1 MHQWTD
7 EEIRVKLGLVDQAI
21 EGMETSMET
30 SGYTAMV
37 EDMRER
43 LGVDDDPDYPA
54 RDTFE
59 DIANHGADTG
69 WSGFTYTSECV
80 EFFDAHEEAIMDLAR
95 EEAEAFDYSNVA
107 EFVASFNRSDM
118 ADTMDGYKNLM
129 AWYAL
134 ETVARRIVDED

>member
-1 MHQWTD
+1 MEWTQEQAELRSRID
-7 EEIRVKLGLVDQAI
+7 ALLGREE
-21 EGMETSMET
+21 TWSMET

-43 LGVDDDPDYPA
+43 LGVGDDPDYGEQEIFA
-54 RDTFE
+54 

-69 WSGFTYTSECV
+69 WSGFTYTSEAV
-80 EFFDAHEEAIMDLAR
+80 EFFDAHEDTIMELAQ
-95 EEAEAFDYSNVA
+95 EDADSFGYANVA
-107 EFVASFNRSDM
+107 ELVATFTRADM

-134 ETVARRIVDED
+134 ETVARRIVDDE